1 MPSLT
6 PNIWKPNTGKGIED
20 NVMSFLASA
29 WQRHLLDIT
38 SRRGLV
44 INPCILVLWNCILH
58 QIKDRKIEGIMVIL
72 LNLFVLF
79 SFLFFFWLLFFFP
92 SSYGFDVK
100 ISRLKFGK
108 FWKFH
113 CICRQIIYLNYMDQ
127 ICESTIVENF
137 YQWNTNN
144 AQ

>member
-79 SFLFFFWLLFFFP
+79 SFFFFLITILFSIFIWIWRKNFKAKVWQVLEI
-92 SSYGFDVK
+92 SLHMSANHLFKLYG
-100 ISRLKFGK
+100 SNMWEYNC
-108 FWKFH
+108 WKFLSMK
-113 CICRQIIYLNYMDQ
+113 YK
-127 ICESTIVENF
+127 
-137 YQWNTNN
+137 
-144 AQ
+144 